1 MMAVSL
7 LFILPIIVVVI
18 GLVIFA
24 AVKGFGSPKSE
35 QAEYT
40 GPEQPEEKTCMI
52 EGMCIGL
59 AIGAALSVIG
69 FVNIGLGTSMGM
81 MFGLAAGALIKK

>member
-1 MMAVSL
+1 MMSFSL
-7 LFILPIIVVVI
+7 MFILPIVVI
-18 GLVIFA
+18 GFALGIFA
-24 AVKGFGSPKSE
+24 AIKCFGTPKSE
-35 QAEYT
+35 QEYT
-40 GPEQPEEKTCMI
+40 GPEQPEEKTRMI

-59 AIGAALSVIG
+59 AIGIALSVIG